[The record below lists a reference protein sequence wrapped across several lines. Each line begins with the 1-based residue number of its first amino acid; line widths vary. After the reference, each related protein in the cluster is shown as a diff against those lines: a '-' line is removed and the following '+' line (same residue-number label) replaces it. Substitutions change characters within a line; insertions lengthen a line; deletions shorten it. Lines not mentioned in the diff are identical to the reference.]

1 LPFDALFVPPALR
14 EAVSDGAWLAAMLEA
29 ERALAAAE
37 ARAGVIS
44 QDEAEAVAEACRG
57 DLDIDALA
65 DAGRRVG
72 NPVEPLVRA
81 LRASAARAHW
91 GATSQDVLDT
101 AAALVTREAGALVLA
116 EVDGLAEACAEL
128 ATEHRDT
135 VMAGRTLL
143 QQAVPTT
150 FGLKAAS
157 WLVGVVHAR
166 DRLEPAVR
174 LPAQL
179 GGAAGTLAALG
190 DRGVDVLHAYAE
202 ELGLPEPIVPWH
214 TRRLPIAELGGALA
228 VAAGFVAKIALDVAL
243 LAQTEVR
250 EVRESAD
257 GGSSTM
263 PHKRNPVGSALA
275 RACALRA
282 HAAAS
287 VLVAA
292 IDQEHERAAGGWHAE
307 WGALSDALALT
318 GAAAAWM
325 RETLAGLEVDA
336 GRMRENIGADTLS
349 EAERFGIEATAPE
362 DYLGS
367 AGAFVDRAL
376 DFYRRR

>member
-1 LPFDALFVPPALR
+1 LPFDSLFVPPALR
-14 EAVSDGAWLAAMLEA
+14 EAVADGAWLRAMLEA

-37 ARAGVIS
+37 ARVGVIS
-44 QDEAEAVAEACRG
+44 AEEAEAVAAACAGDVDLEQLLQEARS
-57 DLDIDALA
+57 
-65 DAGRRVG
+65 VG

-81 LRASAARAHW
+81 LRPRAERIHW

-101 AAALVTREAGALVLA
+101 AAALVTREAGALVLDA
-116 EVDGLAEACAEL
+116 FDGVAAACAEL
-128 ATEHRDT
+128 AERHRET

-157 WLVGVVHAR
+157 WLVGVVQAR
-166 DRLEPAVR
+166 AQLGAALR

-190 DRGVDVLHAYAE
+190 DRGLDVLRAFAK
-202 ELGLPEPIVPWH
+202 ELDLPEPVIPWH
-214 TRRLPIAELGGALA
+214 TRRLPIAELGAALA
-228 VAAGFVAKIALDVAL
+228 VAAGFVGKIALDVAL
-243 LAQTEVR
+243 LAQTEVG
-250 EVRESAD
+250 EVREPAN

-263 PHKRNPVGSALA
+263 PHKRNPVGSVLA

-282 HAAAS
+282 RAAAG

-292 IDQEHERAAGGWHAE
+292 LDQEHERAAGAWHAE

-318 GAAAAWM
+318 GGAAASM
-325 RETLAGLEVDA
+325 RRALEGLEVDA
-336 GRMRENIGADTLS
+336 ERMRENIGVDTLS
-349 EAERFGIEATAPE
+349 EATRFGIDAAAPD
-362 DYLGS
+362 DYVGS
-367 AGAFVDRAL
+367 AEALVDRAL
-376 DFYRRR
+376 DVYRRR